1 MGSKKKTFLIALAVF
16 LAVCCL
22 GSIIIA
28 LLNPESGQGSS
39 SIVQSPSPKV
49 GLPSPTVFITPT
61 STITLPAPT
70 AVYKPGIPELSPVD
84 VKFNLEERSF
94 TCSDAKFVED
104 KQTGSSWYF
113 RTCSRDITDVGI
125 YLLVEFVGAKLTT
138 VDWIDATITQ
148 VEPSQEVAASY
159 LGFIATLA
167 FIGNAEKQ
175 EVAKQW
181 VIDNIANSE
190 SKPETTIDGIRFRL
204 YGPPTGITLEFGDID

>member
-1 MGSKKKTFLIALAVF
+1 MVSKKKTLLIALVIF

-22 GSIIIA
+22 GSIIIT
-28 LLNPESGQGSS
+28 LLNPESGQKSL

-49 GLPSPTVFITPT
+49 VLSSPTVVITST
-61 STITLPAPT
+61 STIVLPTPT

-84 VKFNLEERSF
+84 VKLNLEKRGF
-94 TCSDAKFVED
+94 TCSDARFVED
-104 KQTGSSWYF
+104 PQLGSWYF

-125 YLLVEFVGAKLTT
+125 YLYVEFIGAKLTS

-148 VEPSQEVAASY
+148 VEPSQEVTASY

-175 EVAKQW
+175 EVVKQW
-181 VIDNIANSE
+181 VIDNITNSE
-190 SKPETTIDGIRFRL
+190 SRPETTIDGICFRL
-204 YGPPTGITLEFGDID
+204 YGPPTAITLEFGDID